1 MEILQVCEI
10 KTGTADLTPW
20 VMGNLLQWDI
30 PTGAICLGSWVW
42 HLLMLECLVSLLH
55 FIYLEAGLGWL
66 QLLFLYRQPLPLASL
81 DIQCGNLKMRCFSMW
96 LVSLRVSVP

>member
-1 MEILQVCEI
+1 MFTILRVRYLGRAEHFCSMI
-10 KTGTADLTPW
+10 SGAS
-20 VMGNLLQWDI
+20 
-30 PTGAICLGSWVW
+30 TGAICLGSWVW

>member
-1 MEILQVCEI
+1 MFTILSVRYLGRAEHFCSMI
-10 KTGTADLTPW
+10 SGAS
-20 VMGNLLQWDI
+20 
-30 PTGAICLGSWVW
+30 TGAICLGSWVW